1 MNNDL
6 RRLMELSG
14 IIHRSEKLLK
24 EGEGG
29 DDAADLFDDAG
40 GDEEE
45 AGGDEGGDEGGEAEG
60 GGDKEDDKKEEE
72 EEEEVEVLSA
82 SEISKYGTGEFESEI
97 DQIFTGIFDQA
108 MGRAKV
114 RSEKSIGYP
123 GKVEEI
129 EESRKYKL
137 SSMLF
142 ESEALEQGSQEFDL
156 VYFTNEVAR
165 YINNY
170 TTLLDIEGMLFS
182 KAKQFLLNQ
191 RSPEEADMFEELL
204 AKDHDLTF
212 SDAYEDPE
220 EDTPVAVGAKSE
232 A

>member
-40 GDEEE
+40 DEEGETGDEETDADE
-45 AGGDEGGDEGGEAEG
+45 AGEEDEE
-60 GGDKEDDKKEEE
+60 KEE
-72 EEEEVEVLSA
+72 EEEEVEVLTA

-123 GKVEEI
+123 GKVEDI
-129 EESRKYKL
+129 EENKKYNL
-137 SSMLF
+137 MNFLF
-142 ESEALEQGSQEFDL
+142 ENEELEQGSQEFDL
-156 VYFTNEVAR
+156 VYFTGEVAR

-170 TTLLDIEGMLFS
+170 TTLLDVEGMLFS

-191 RSPEEADMFEELL
+191 RSKEEADMFEELL
-204 AKDHDLTF
+204 AKDHDLSF
-212 SDAYEDPE
+212 NDVYDEPKE
-220 EDTPVAVGAKSE
+220 QPPVAVGAMSE

>member
-40 GDEEE
+40 DEEGETGDEETDADE
-45 AGGDEGGDEGGEAEG
+45 AGEEDEE
-60 GGDKEDDKKEEE
+60 KEE
-72 EEEEVEVLSA
+72 EEEEVEVLTA

-123 GKVEEI
+123 GKVEDI
-129 EESRKYKL
+129 EENKKYK
-137 SSMLF
+137 
-142 ESEALEQGSQEFDL
+142 
-156 VYFTNEVAR
+156 EVDYRPVERR
-165 YINNY
+165 YVDY
-170 TTLLDIEGMLFS
+170 
-182 KAKQFLLNQ
+182 
-191 RSPEEADMFEELL
+191 
-204 AKDHDLTF
+204 
-212 SDAYEDPE
+212 
-220 EDTPVAVGAKSE
+220 
-232 A
+232 